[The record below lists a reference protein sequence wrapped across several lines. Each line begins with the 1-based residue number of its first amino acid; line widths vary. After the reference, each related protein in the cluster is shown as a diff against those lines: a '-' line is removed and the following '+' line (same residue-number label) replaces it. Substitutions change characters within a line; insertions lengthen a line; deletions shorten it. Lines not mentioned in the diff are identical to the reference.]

1 MCVFIFQDFT
11 EEVNMAFEY
20 LLKLTPLLDK
30 ADQRCKYEE
39 TFMLIYDRDLNYMH
53 NYMRLYV

>member
-1 MCVFIFQDFT
+1 
-11 EEVNMAFEY
+11 MAFEY